1 MSAALSPADI
11 ASRPYRPCVG
21 IVMVNAA
28 GGVFAGTRAD
38 MDKPAWQMPQGGI
51 DVGETPRQ
59 AAARELL
66 EETGISEDQTRFV
79 RQTADWLTYD
89 LPLEVIPYR
98 WGGKFR
104 GQKQH
109 WVMVELTAPDD
120 AIDLSYQDVE
130 FSDWQW
136 MRAQDLLVQIVP
148 FKRDIYAA
156 VFQEFGLI

>member
-1 MSAALSPADI
+1 MCIRD
-11 ASRPYRPCVG
+11 R
-21 IVMVNAA
+21 
-28 GGVFAGTRAD
+28 
-38 MDKPAWQMPQGGI
+38 GGI
-51 DVGETPRQ
+51 DAGETPRQ

-98 WGGKFR
+98 WDGKFR